1 LKGEAAEEEVV
12 ACLHP
17 GCTDHMLGVDSG
29 IHPDYTKEE
38 QVLGVDSGIHP
49 DYTEEEQVLA

>member
-1 LKGEAAEEEVV
+1 LKGEAAEKVV
-12 ACLHP
+12 VCLHP
-17 GCTDHMLGVDSG
+17 GCTDHMLVVDSG

-49 DYTEEEQVLA
+49 DYTEEEQVLV